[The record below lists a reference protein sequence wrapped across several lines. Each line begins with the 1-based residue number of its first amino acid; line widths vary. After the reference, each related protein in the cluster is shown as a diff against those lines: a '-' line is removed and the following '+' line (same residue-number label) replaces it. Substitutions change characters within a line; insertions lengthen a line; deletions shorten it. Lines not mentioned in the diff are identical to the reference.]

1 MNERKK
7 FNFSTVL
14 LYILLFIAMFALYY
28 VGGNGEPFSLALLYA
43 MLAAGLNPVLP
54 FVRAFWA
61 VGLYPAFPARL
72 CGTGG
77 HPLHRLLRLCEI
89 EEKGLRAS
97 ARLRRPVAGA
107 FRGLFALHPLQY
119 PAQATLLVGRNHAEN
134 HSFGTHPAAFR
145 HVHRGA

>member
-43 MLAAGLNPVLP
+43 MLAAGLKPRRVLP

-72 CGTGG
+72 CGTGR
-77 HPLHRLLRLCEI
+77 PSS
-89 EEKGLRAS
+89 AS
-97 ARLRRPVAGA
+97 S
-107 FRGLFALHPLQY
+107 FASM
-119 PAQATLLVGRNHAEN
+119 RN
-134 HSFGTHPAAFR
+134 
-145 HVHRGA
+145 